1 MNALSVNNLCFSYEN
16 APSAAVDDVSF
27 ELKKGS
33 YTALVGMNGSG
44 KSTLAR
50 IAAGLLEP
58 GSGSVKVNRNMKVGI
73 VFQSPRDQIICSSVR
88 RDTAFGP
95 VNEGLPDS
103 EVELRLIE
111 SLSSVNMLQ
120 YYNRRS
126 LDFSLGQMQK
136 LAFSSILA
144 ISPDILILD
153 EVTAMLDQQAREEI
167 YKLLDELNEHGTTIL
182 HITHDIYGV
191 ERASDV
197 IMMRSGKIVWGG
209 TSRAFYSNKSLVLE
223 LCGEKLKKS
232 TVKKVGPRTVSLNV
246 NNLAFSY
253 GANKVLKDVSFD
265 LEAGS
270 LVALTGASGSGKS
283 TLLELLAGLLSLQ
296 SGTIHGCCRPVLCQ
310 QNCDAALFENFA
322 GDDVAFGLRNQGF
335 RGKELVRRVKNAM
348 DAVNLPFEK
357 FAERQ
362 TFSLSGGEKRRLAVA
377 GIIALDSD
385 ILLFDEPSVALDGE
399 SRYMIMNLMRTL
411 ADQGRT
417 VLFTTHNRDEAA
429 FADRVIHIEN
439 GCILTGGKS
448 RKEGEFIE
456 PERLKEIKA
465 VSNSFML
472 DGFRKVVFGR
482 NAGNG
487 ILGRVPAILRG
498 LLFIGFFIGT
508 ALVWSL
514 KGCGLMFLLSVLY
527 CVLAGHSLKDVL
539 KSIVKIFPFILIFLF
554 FQILFGVARPEDTI
568 ILSKFGFSLT
578 AEKLLVC
585 METLLHTECAL
596 CAILAYTNSVTEDD
610 IIDSVSKL
618 FYPLKK
624 TGFPVRY
631 AVVLV
636 ELIFRFLPLLAEETA
651 CIIKTQLVRGG
662 LGKAKGIIRKIRAV
676 IPLIVPL
683 VIQTIKKANI
693 LADAMAARGLK

>member
-1 MNALSVNNLCFSYEN
+1 MKALSVNNLCFSYEN
-16 APSAAVDDVSF
+16 ASSVAVDNVSF
-27 ELKKGS
+27 ELEKGS

-58 GSGSVKVNRNMKVGI
+58 VSGSVEVNKNMKVGI
-73 VFQSPRDQIICSSVR
+73 VFQSPRDQIICGTVR

-95 VNEGLPDS
+95 INEGLPDS

-120 YYNRRS
+120 YYNHRS
-126 LDFSLGQMQK
+126 LDFSLGQVQK

-144 ISPDILILD
+144 LSPDILILD

-167 YKLLDELNEHGTTIL
+167 YKLLDELNERGTTIL

-191 ERASDV
+191 ERASEV

-209 TSRAFYSNKSLVLE
+209 TSRAFYSNKPLVLE
-223 LCGEKLKKS
+223 LCGEKLKKE
-232 TVKKVGPRTVSLNV
+232 TVKKSDSRTVSLSV
-246 NNLAFSY
+246 NNLSFSY
-253 GANKVLKDVSFD
+253 GANKVLKDISFD

-283 TLLELLAGLLSLQ
+283 TLLELLAGLLNQ
-296 SGTIHGCCRPVLCQ
+296 QKGTIHGLCRPVLCQ
-310 QNCDAALFENFA
+310 QNCDSALFENFA
-322 GDDVAFGLRNQGF
+322 GDDVAFGLRNRGV
-335 RGKELVRRVKNAM
+335 RGKELVRRVKAAM

-362 TFSLSGGEKRRLAVA
+362 TFCLSGGEKRRLAVA

-385 ILLFDEPSVALDGE
+385 IVLFDEPSVALDGE
-399 SRYMIMNLMRTL
+399 SRYRIMNLMRNL
-411 ADQGRT
+411 ADQGKT
-417 VLFTTHNRDEAA
+417 VVFTTHNREEAA
-429 FADRVIHIEN
+429 FADRVMHIEN
-439 GCILTGGKS
+439 GCILAGGKS
-448 RKEGEFIE
+448 RKDGEFIE
-456 PERLKEIKA
+456 PEKLKEIKKLP
-465 VSNSFML
+465 NSFLL

-487 ILGRVPAILRG
+487 IVGRVPAVLRG
-498 LLFIGFFIGT
+498 LLFIGFFIG
-508 ALVWSL
+508 AAFVRSFI
-514 KGCGLMFLLSVLY
+514 GAGLMLLLSVLY
-527 CVLAGHSLKDVL
+527 CVLAGHALKDTF
-539 KSIVKIFPFILIFLF
+539 KSMVKIFPFILLFLL
-554 FQILFGVARPEDTI
+554 FQILFGIARPEDTV

-578 AEKLLVC
+578 VEKLLVC
-585 METLLHTECAL
+585 MKTLLHTECAL

-610 IIDSVSKL
+610 IIDSVSGL

-631 AVVLV
+631 AVVLM
-636 ELIFRFLPLLAEETA
+636 ELIFRFLPLLAEEAA

-662 LGKAKGIIRKIRAV
+662 LGNAKGIIKKIRAV

-683 VIQTIKKANI
+683 VIQTIKKANV
-693 LADAMAARGLK
+693 LADAMTARGLK